1 MAADPPRSVPA
12 LHCLTTA
19 YLTSLRVNAGAAYL
33 GSNDERPVP
42 ERNRSAED
50 LIVREHPTR
59 TTAGGIAVKTIR
71 PVSAAVVIF
80 PRIACL

>member
-1 MAADPPRSVPA
+1 
-12 LHCLTTA
+12 LTTA

-50 LIVREHPTR
+50 LIVREHP
-59 TTAGGIAVKTIR
+59 
-71 PVSAAVVIF
+71 
-80 PRIACL
+80 CL